1 MYKLLVVEDEKS
13 IAYGMANSIPWGEWG
28 FEISGVCG
36 NGLEALDQIKKDKPH
51 VIISDIRMPE
61 MDGIELMQY
70 LNQHYPEIKIIILS
84 GYNDF
89 EYMQMSIKS
98 QVSEYL
104 LKPTDLDEFEVMFRK
119 MKDRLDEENRK
130 KIEEIELKQAY
141 EEGKSLKLRKKFNDL
156 IKGYGYNEEE
166 MEEEFLQHDGNWFGV
181 IRISFDVQNSVDKN
195 AFYQKQIK
203 IENLLNEK
211 ASKEQQIVGKFILNF
226 EEKIT
231 GILKSEEEPEEE
243 VLRSYTKKMLEC
255 VIGEGN
261 INAYAGISNFYVDFQ
276 MLPQCYEQAK
286 CCVGQKIYSEAKSQ
300 IMFYKEMQEADF
312 DYYAISFDVE
322 KILKEILEQQ
332 EKELEE
338 TLEQI
343 FSEFRGK
350 VILDYDCINRLSLE
364 LMFNLSRELLR
375 YGVQLEKVM
384 KKMDYTYTHIYTFK
398 SLEGKKEFLF
408 KILREVSKESARM
421 KGEWKNRSSLA
432 QQIKEI
438 VDAEYDSNQISL
450 EYVGTKVCKNT
461 AYISKIFKNEFGCNF
476 SDYIISKRLEKSQKL
491 LADPALK
498 IYEIA
503 EEMGWADVSNYI
515 KLFKKKYGMSPKEY
529 RNILQAGGILQTGGN
544 HPKGVGHA
552 KDSEN

>member
-13 IAYGMANSIPWGEWG
+13 IANGIANSIPWGEWG
-28 FEISGVCG
+28 FKISGVCE
-36 NGLEALDQIKKDKPH
+36 NGLEALEQIKKDKPH

-61 MDGIELMQY
+61 MDGIELMQH

-89 EYMQMSIKS
+89 EYLQMSIKNR
-98 QVSEYL
+98 VSEYL
-104 LKPTDLDEFEVMFRK
+104 LKPTDIDEFEVMFRK
-119 MKDRLDEENRK
+119 MKNRLDDENKK
-130 KIEEIELKQAY
+130 KIEEEELKQAY
-141 EEGKSLKLRKKFNDL
+141 KESKSLKLKKNFNAL

-166 MEEEFLQHDGNWFGV
+166 MEEEFLKQDGNWFGV
-181 IRISFDVQNSVDKN
+181 MLISFDVQNSVDKN
-195 AFYQKQIK
+195 TFYQKQIK
-203 IENLLNEK
+203 VENILNEK
-211 ASKEQQIVGKFILNF
+211 ASKEYIRGKFILNF

-231 GILKSEEEPEEE
+231 GILSAEEEPKEE
-243 VLRSYTKKMLEC
+243 VLRLFAKQMLEW
-255 VIGEGN
+255 VLEEGN
-261 INAYAGISNFYVDFQ
+261 INAYAGISNFYMDFQ

-286 CCVGQKIYSEAKSQ
+286 CCVSQKIYSESNRL

-312 DYYAISFDVE
+312 DYYAISFDIE

-332 EKELEE
+332 EDKIEDTLEE
-338 TLEQI
+338 I

-350 VILDYDCINRLSLE
+350 VIRDYDCVNRLSLE

-384 KKMDYTYTHIYTFK
+384 KKMDYTYTHIYSFI

-421 KGEWKNRSSLA
+421 MGEWKSRSSLA
-432 QQIKEI
+432 QLIKEI

-450 EYVGTKVCKNT
+450 EYVGTKVHKNT

-498 IYEIA
+498 IYEIS

-529 RNILQAGGILQTGGN
+529 RIILQAGGGN
-544 HPKGVGHA
+544 TA
-552 KDSEN
+552 KHMENN

>member
-13 IAYGMANSIPWGEWG
+13 IAYGIANSIPWGEWG
-28 FEISGVCG
+28 FVISGVCG
-36 NGLEALDQIKKDKPH
+36 NGLEALEQIKKDKPH

-61 MDGIELMQY
+61 MDGIELMQH
-70 LNQHYPEIKIIILS
+70 LNQNYPEIKIIILS

-89 EYMQMSIKS
+89 EYLQMSIKS
-98 QVSEYL
+98 RVTEYL

-119 MKDRLDEENRK
+119 MKDRLDDENRK
-130 KIEEIELKQAY
+130 KMEEQELKQAY
-141 EEGKSLKLRKKFNDL
+141 EESKDLKLKKKFNAL

-166 MEEEFLQHDGNWFGV
+166 MEEEFLKQDGNWFGV
-181 IRISFDVQNSVDKN
+181 ILISFDVQNSEDKN
-195 AFYQKQIK
+195 AFYQEQIK
-203 IENLLNEK
+203 VEDILNEK
-211 ASKEQQIVGKFILNF
+211 APNEIIVGKYILNY

-231 GILKSEEEPEEE
+231 GILSLEEEPEEE
-243 VLRSYTKKMLEC
+243 VLRSYTKRMLEE
-255 VIGEGN
+255 ILEEGN
-261 INAYAGISNFYVDFQ
+261 ISAYAGISNFYMDFQ

-286 CCVGQKIYSEAKSQ
+286 CCVSQKIYSEAKNL

-322 KILKEILEQQ
+322 KIVKEILEQQ
-332 EKELEE
+332 ENKIED

-384 KKMDYTYTHIYTFK
+384 KKMDYTYTHIYSFK
-398 SLEGKKEFLF
+398 SLEAKKEFLF

-450 EYVGTKVCKNT
+450 EYVGAKVHKNT

-498 IYEIA
+498 IYEIS

-529 RNILQAGGILQTGGN
+529 RNILQAGGGSA
-544 HPKGVGHA
+544 A
-552 KDSEN
+552 KYMENK

>member
-13 IAYGMANSIPWGEWG
+13 IAYGIANSIPWGEWG
-28 FEISGVCG
+28 FEISGVSG
-36 NGLEALDQIKKDKPH
+36 NGLEALEQIKKDKPH

-61 MDGIELMQY
+61 MDGIELMQH
-70 LNQHYPEIKIIILS
+70 LNKHYPEIKIIILS

-89 EYMQMSIKS
+89 EYLQMSIKS
-98 QVSEYL
+98 RVTEYL

-119 MKDRLDEENRK
+119 MKDRLDDENRK
-130 KIEEIELKQAY
+130 KIEEQQLKQAY
-141 EEGKSLKLRKKFNDL
+141 EESKNLKLRKKFNAL

-166 MEEEFLQHDGNWFGV
+166 MEEEFLKQDGNWFGV
-181 IRISFDVQNSVDKN
+181 ILISFDVHNSEDKN
-195 AFYQKQIK
+195 AFYQEQIK
-203 IENLLNEK
+203 IEKLLNEK
-211 ASKEQQIVGKFILNF
+211 TSKEHITVKFILNF

-231 GILKSEEEPEEE
+231 GILSAEEEPEEE
-243 VLRSYTKKMLEC
+243 VLCGYTKKMLEW
-255 VIGEGN
+255 VLGEGN
-261 INAYAGISNFYVDFQ
+261 TNVYAGISNFYMDFQ

-286 CCVGQKIYSEAKSQ
+286 CCVSQKIYSEAKSQ
-300 IMFYKEMQEADF
+300 IMFYKEIREADF
-312 DYYAISFDVE
+312 DYYAISFDVV
-322 KILKEILEQQ
+322 KIVKEILEQQ
-332 EKELEE
+332 EDQIED

-384 KKMDYTYTHIYTFK
+384 KKMDYTYTNIYSFR

-450 EYVGTKVCKNT
+450 EYVGAKVHKNT

-498 IYEIA
+498 IYEIS

-529 RNILQAGGILQTGGN
+529 RNILQAGGGNTG
-544 HPKGVGHA
+544 KYV
-552 KDSEN
+552 ENK